1 VPERKKRKAML
12 SEHCNTESESKRNVV
27 LLIESAG
34 DIVVDLRQLSG
45 SLDQLLERCADLDE
59 VINLLHEKK
68 AKVDTLRE
76 LARQIKVQLRVDAD
90 GRIGVELPEGVRN
103 RFIRL
108 MDDLRRL
115 LEDESRLESLICG
128 RGLTVSRGGRSR

>member
-1 VPERKKRKAML
+1 ML
-12 SEHCNTESESKRNVV
+12 LEHCDTESESTRNVV

-34 DIVVDLRQLSG
+34 DIVDDLRRLSG
-45 SLDQLLERCADLDE
+45 SLDELLERCADLDE
-59 VINLLHEKK
+59 VIKLLHEKK

-76 LARQIKVQLRVDAD
+76 LARHIKVQLRVDAD
-90 GRIGVELPEGVRN
+90 GHIGVELPEGVRD

-115 LEDESRLESLICG
+115 LEDESRLENLICG
-128 RGLTVSRGGRSR
+128 RGLTVSKGGRSR